1 MKEGI
6 GVYSGAVPFPN
17 HEIVLGSAEMLRDNA
32 DKLAW
37 IGGMGS
43 IEERRNF
50 TNRTRILG

>member
-6 GVYSGAVPFPN
+6 GVYSGAEPIPN

-43 IEERRNF
+43 SEEGWNF
-50 TNRTRILG
+50 INRTRILG